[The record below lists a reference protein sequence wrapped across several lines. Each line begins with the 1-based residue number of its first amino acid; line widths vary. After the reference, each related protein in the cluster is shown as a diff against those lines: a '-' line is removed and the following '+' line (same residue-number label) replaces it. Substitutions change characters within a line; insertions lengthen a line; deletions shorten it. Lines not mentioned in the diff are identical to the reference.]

1 MVGWA
6 DYVIAFDATRFLG
19 VENLRILYCILLGV
33 LNVLGVQVLNVIGVR
48 FCPVMCWLLRCP
60 RLWIWVLL
68 LRNRCDSV
76 QIWSRRCDDALVAAY
91 MPFCDDAWSKMSR
104 DASCVDVVAWSMGE
118 ALLTFLGIV
127 ATSDS
132 EQSRILQLSRIIIID
147 NLGLVILLIVE
158 RLLLLAQ
165 LANSI
170 LLLLRVDLLLQFALP
185 IINKGIADHN
195 LHVVV
200 H

>member
-1 MVGWA
+1 
-6 DYVIAFDATRFLG
+6 
-19 VENLRILYCILLGV
+19 
-33 LNVLGVQVLNVIGVR
+33 
-48 FCPVMCWLLRCP
+48 
-60 RLWIWVLL
+60 
-68 LRNRCDSV
+68 
-76 QIWSRRCDDALVAAY
+76 
-91 MPFCDDAWSKMSR
+91 MSR